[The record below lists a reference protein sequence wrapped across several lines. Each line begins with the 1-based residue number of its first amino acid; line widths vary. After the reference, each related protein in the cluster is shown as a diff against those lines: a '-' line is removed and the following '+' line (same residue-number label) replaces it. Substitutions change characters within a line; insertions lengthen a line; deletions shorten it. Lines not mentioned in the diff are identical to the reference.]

1 MATRPVE
8 GTPLSVVVSAPDTTT
23 GQWTPHHRYYG
34 FAFSASLLVLMAAWH
49 AAKRERQHKRQI
61 SDLAHNDPLT
71 HLPNRRSFETR
82 LDRLIDDPDAEPFL
96 LHLIDIDHFKTIN
109 DTFGHPT
116 GDQLL
121 CAVAER
127 LNSAVRSTD
136 LVFRLGGDEFAL
148 VQSGDVT
155 RDAAETVGA
164 RICRMMAEPFEIG
177 SHRLHIGASV
187 GIAALGT
194 DVADRVSLLKA
205 ADVALYL
212 AKSEGRGR
220 FRLYN
225 TEINLA
231 LERRRVLEAEL
242 EEAILGGQ
250 LELHYQPKVV
260 LEAPVRVAGYEAL
273 VRWRH
278 PDRGM
283 IPPLEFIS
291 LAEDTGLIV
300 ELGEWVLTRAC
311 RDLMATGLDQTVA
324 VNVSAVQFRKG
335 TVVDAV
341 ERALAASG
349 LPAERLEIEITESM
363 LMDNNAVTAEQLKAL
378 RARGVKLALDDF
390 GTGYSSLSYL
400 ERYPLDTVKIDR
412 SFVAKL
418 GIEARAAAIV
428 RAIVVLAHEL
438 GMTPVAEG
446 VETAAQADLLAAL
459 GCPMAQGYL
468 FGRPEPAA
476 KLWPSRAAA

>member
-1 MATRPVE
+1 
-8 GTPLSVVVSAPDTTT
+8 
-23 GQWTPHHRYYG
+23 
-34 FAFSASLLVLMAAWH
+34 
-49 AAKRERQHKRQI
+49 
-61 SDLAHNDPLT
+61 
-71 HLPNRRSFETR
+71 
-82 LDRLIDDPDAEPFL
+82 
-96 LHLIDIDHFKTIN
+96 
-109 DTFGHPT
+109 
-116 GDQLL
+116 
-121 CAVAER
+121 
-127 LNSAVRSTD
+127 
-136 LVFRLGGDEFAL
+136 
-148 VQSGDVT
+148 
-155 RDAAETVGA
+155 
-164 RICRMMAEPFEIG
+164 
-177 SHRLHIGASV
+177 
-187 GIAALGT
+187 
-194 DVADRVSLLKA
+194 
-205 ADVALYL
+205 
-212 AKSEGRGR
+212 
-220 FRLYN
+220 LYN